1 VRALPSSLSN
11 SASTSGPAES
21 ALQQAPAEKV
31 RAADKVERLA
41 QIREQFRVL
50 AAGAPKAAMEAAKQL
65 SDDTERETALFTL
78 VTEWTHG
85 DLRRPDERAQAIAQH
100 GLEAGL
106 GMELAKSPE
115 LAMLWA
121 NELTEGPGR
130 AALLGQIAAGLVR
143 SDAAAAFAMV
153 DSVAP
158 EDRRE
163 FFNSVYAGWATQDT
177 AAALQSAEQLD
188 DPTTRDGALQAI
200 RSVAPVGIGAEVTMQ
215 AGYAVIAGLVPDA
228 PADISGLLHKGDRIV
243 ALAQGDSSYV
253 DARNL
258 SLQEVVQMIRGVPG
272 TTLQLQ
278 LLAADAPP
286 DSTPRTVSIVRDQ
299 IKFKR

>member
-1 VRALPSSLSN
+1 M
-11 SASTSGPAES
+11 
-21 ALQQAPAEKV
+21 
-31 RAADKVERLA
+31 D
-41 QIREQFRVL
+41 
-50 AAGAPKAAMEAAKQL
+50 AAKQL
-65 SDDTERETALFTL
+65 TDDTERETALLTL

-85 DLRRPDERAQAIAQH
+85 YLRRPDERAQAIAQH

-130 AALLGQIAAGLVR
+130 AALLGQIAAGMVR
-143 SDAAAAFAMV
+143 SDAAAAFALG

-158 EDRRE
+158 GDRQE
-163 FFNSVYAGWATQDT
+163 FFSSVYAGWATQDT
-177 AAALQSAEQLD
+177 AAALQSAQQLD

-215 AGYAVIAGLVPDA
+215 AGYAVIAGLVPEA
-228 PADISGLLHKGDRIV
+228 PADLSGLLQKGDRIV

-258 SLQEVVQMIRGVPG
+258 SLQEVVQMIRGAPG